1 MRRLLHLAVIALV
14 AALLA
19 PATPSAQL
27 VTAPAKGKRLIL
39 KDGDYHLVREW
50 ELKGDRVRF
59 YSTERREW
67 EELPSE
73 LVDWEATK
81 KYEEQRET
89 KGVSAEVQQ
98 LSAEEEA
105 ERRAEEARTP
115 EVAPGIRL
123 PANGGVYLLDTYRGE
138 AQLVEVVQS
147 GSDIHK
153 ETGKNILRA
162 AINPFAKAKQSI
174 RLPGLDARIQAH
186 DPDPI
191 LFVNIDDDPEATP
204 DAGPGANQA
213 GADAKPEL
221 DAWAQRFRIARLEP
235 KKKERIV
242 GNLSIGFTGKVS
254 QKHQWVETRIEP
266 VSGGWLRVTPAMHLE
281 PGEYAL
287 IELLGKNQF
296 NLYVWDFGVDP
307 VAPQNPSA
315 WKPVQPKP
323 NLTGTSETL
332 ILKDQ
337 RPRP

>member
-19 PATPSAQL
+19 PAALSAQL
-27 VTAPAKGKRLIL
+27 VTAPVKGKRLIL

-50 ELKGDRVRF
+50 EVNGDRVRF
-59 YSTERREW
+59 FSSERREW
-67 EELPSE
+67 EEMPLA
-73 LVDWEATK
+73 LVDLEATR
-81 KYEEQRET
+81 KYEARET

-115 EVAPGIRL
+115 EVVPGIRL
-123 PANGGVYLLDTYRGE
+123 PANGGVYLLDTYRGT
-138 AQLVEVVQS
+138 AQLIEMVQS

-162 AINPFAKAKQSI
+162 AINPFARARQSI
-174 RLPGLDARIQAH
+174 RLPGTKARIQAH

-191 LFVNIDDDPEATP
+191 LFVNIDAEEEESPQSDATAKEAP
-204 DAGPGANQA
+204 DS
-213 GADAKPEL
+213 KPAL
-221 DAWAQRFRIARLEP
+221 DAWAQRFRIAKLET
-235 KKKERIV
+235 KNKERIV
-242 GNLSIGFTGKVS
+242 GNLKIAFTGSVK
-254 QKHQWVETRIEP
+254 QEHKWVETNVEP
-266 VSGGWLRVTPAMHLE
+266 VSGGWLRVTPAVHLE

-307 VAPQNPSA
+307 AAPENPSA

-337 RPRP
+337 RPRQ

>member
-19 PATPSAQL
+19 PAALSAQL

-50 ELKGDRVRF
+50 EVKGDRVRF
-59 YSTERREW
+59 YSTERRDW
-67 EELPSE
+67 EEMPLE
-73 LVDWEATK
+73 LVDLEATK
-81 KYEEQRET
+81 KYEERRGT
-89 KGVSAEVQQ
+89 AGVSPEVEQ

-123 PANGGVYLLDTYRGE
+123 PATGGVYLLDTFRGE
-138 AQLVEVVQS
+138 AQLVEMVQS

-153 ETGKNILRA
+153 ETGRNILRA
-162 AINPFAKAKQSI
+162 AINPFARAKQSI
-174 RLPGLDARIQAH
+174 RLPGLKARIQAH
-186 DPDPI
+186 DPDPM
-191 LFVNIDDDPEATP
+191 LFINIDADEESPPAGTAQEASEAPT
-204 DAGPGANQA
+204 A
-213 GADAKPEL
+213 L
-221 DAWAQRFRIARLEP
+221 DAWAQRFRIAKLER
-235 KKKERIV
+235 KNKDRIV
-242 GNLSIGFTGKVS
+242 GNLKIAFTGSVK
-254 QKHQWVETRIEP
+254 QEHQWVETRVEP
-266 VSGGWLRVTPAMHLE
+266 VSGGWLRLTPAVPLE

-287 IELLGKNQF
+287 IEMLGKNQF

-307 VAPQNPSA
+307 AAPQNPSA

-337 RPRP
+337 RPRK